1 MKNNKLKFFKDN
13 FSLKDFIGLIAFN
26 KKPTK
31 PNTWHNLI
39 LLEAGVFSL
48 VACSSKFN
56 GKKTYSEILR
66 YLYNEEN
73 NLIEHWK
80 DLEKEGYLLP
90 SINSNFKLINPKK
103 KYEFSVINEE
113 IDLAAAYAFHIIF
126 SKVNSTYYISF
137 WYEDFEAQSGEYS
150 FLNKSFKSLM
160 NLGIVSSLK
169 RIYSSDLSANFRLLA
184 FVGRFFHSSE
194 MNFHQSLAYVLS
206 ESEPS
211 CFVKASSKSMN
222 MKIMMLL
229 YFFLHILFCYR
240 KPMISSF
247 YRTNNNFIF
256 I

>member
-13 FSLKDFIGLIAFN
+13 FSLKDFINLIEFN

-150 FLNKSFKSLM
+150 FLNKSFKSL
-160 NLGIVSSLK
+160 NKAELFLDNILKKKLGLNK
-169 RIYSSDLSANFRLLA
+169 KL
-184 FVGRFFHSSE
+184 
-194 MNFHQSLAYVLS
+194 
-206 ESEPS
+206 
-211 CFVKASSKSMN
+211 SMN
-222 MKIMMLL
+222 NSDDEIILYKKINKL
-229 YFFLHILFCYR
+229 
-240 KPMISSF
+240 IS
-247 YRTNNNFIF
+247 TLE
-256 I
+256 